1 MSASAGVYHS
11 LIIAQ
16 FGTRKYTQKQVK
28 HFYFSKKKKG
38 ETPSC
43 HVSCSSLFRQQR
55 QDSSFVAMI
64 PFGSRARCGAMAS

>member
-28 HFYFSKKKKG
+28 HFYFSKKN
-38 ETPSC
+38 TI
-43 HVSCSSLFRQQR
+43 VSCELFFTLQTAAAGLIFVFSSSDL
-55 QDSSFVAMI
+55 AEIGTM
-64 PFGSRARCGAMAS
+64 